1 MTEGSW
7 RRIAATPLAIG
18 LDLIERCRSSHRRA
32 VRTVERS
39 RASTMAYGERGPNAM
54 ICKRICVL
62 VLRESSPAVAEMRGT
77 GYAVR
82 PPAIRRC
89 QNC

>member
-39 RASTMAYGERGPNAM
+39 RASTMARARLY
-54 ICKRICVL
+54 VS
-62 VLRESSPAVAEMRGT
+62 VLRERFARG
-77 GYAVR
+77 G
-82 PPAIRRC
+82 
-89 QNC
+89 